1 MILSI
6 YKRDTFNVVKL
17 TVCIVTCI
25 FLLSKPALQTDR
37 DAFYPNFLREN
48 FYPPQWV
55 QFSLPQNLRPRCDQ
69 VIASGEAVPTAEKI
83 V

>member
-37 DAFYPNFLREN
+37 DAFYPNFLKEN
-48 FYPPQWV
+48 LKF
-55 QFSLPQNLRPRCDQ
+55 LPTPISGVAGPLAAQGGDQICRPF
-69 VIASGEAVPTAEKI
+69 VLGF
-83 V
+83 